1 MRAGPTGWFAFFC
14 ILNKGG
20 NMLQFNA
27 PSNFKKGRLIASR
40 FRVIDLIIAIFG
52 ITVSVILINT
62 FMPLLHNMFWLI
74 FMMMPAAIGIILVCP
89 AGQYH
94 NILVFLQVVLIFY
107 TSQRRYIWEGVHK
120 ESYEEDKNEENVEG

>member
-1 MRAGPTGWFAFFC
+1 
-14 ILNKGG
+14 
-20 NMLQFNA
+20 MLQFNA

-74 FMMMPAAIGIILVCP
+74 VM
-89 AGQYH
+89 
-94 NILVFLQVVLIFY
+94 
-107 TSQRRYIWEGVHK
+107 QRCRQARVHQL
-120 ESYEEDKNEENVEG
+120 E